1 MSFKLPEL
9 CSYISKGLQRTN
21 EDTFFDTHVISNIVI
36 SGVVGLPND
45 NVIIRVGQ

>member
-1 MSFKLPEL
+1 MSLKLSEL

-21 EDTFFDTHVISNIVI
+21 EDTFFDTHVIRYIVT

-45 NVIIRVGQ
+45 NVITWIGQ